1 MVTTDEKHPRVVQPV
16 ALVEW
21 FARAQRPWSP
31 IMVAGR
37 HFNALVRE
45 SVEVPA
51 LTDFD
56 DLYDVADLAIQWLE
70 HNPCP
75 DKTIAKRLRAQLMG
89 YRAVADTVRCTI
101 TEEDGDLMVTRLGH
115 LRRVIDQH
123 AKAIDE
129 LSRPA
134 TQGLP
139 ERDGEEGATIVPLR
153 RRVPRQLA
161 GWAGTCLL
169 QGDRAT
175 KRRQCRVIDISMMGL
190 GLTFQHPSPS
200 VLIGR
205 RMSVD
210 VSAVGDRV
218 SIRLEGK
225 VTNARVTPGGAV
237 RVGIEFDDLGETE
250 PDSVAARSFGS
261 NRTRSESSRSHR
273 R

>member
-1 MVTTDEKHPRVVQPV
+1 MVTTDEKQVRVVQPV

-21 FARAQRPWSP
+21 LARAQRPWSP

-37 HFNALVRE
+37 HFNALVRDGA
-45 SVEVPA
+45 EVPA

-56 DLYDVADLAIQWLE
+56 DLYEVADAAVQWLE

-75 DKTIAKRLRAQLMG
+75 DRAIAKRLKAQLMG

-101 TEEDGDLMVTRLGH
+101 TEEDGDLMVARLGH

-123 AKAIDE
+123 AKAIEE
-129 LSRPA
+129 LSRPG
-134 TQGLP
+134 TQELP
-139 ERDGEEGATIVPLR
+139 ESDREGATIVPLR

-161 GWAGTCLL
+161 GWAGTCLI

-175 KRRQCRVIDISMMGL
+175 KRRPCRVIDISMMGL

-200 VLIGR
+200 ALIGR

-218 SIRLEGK
+218 SIRLEGR

-237 RVGIEFDDLGETE
+237 RVGIEFDDPGETE
-250 PDSVAARSFGS
+250 PTSPGAHSADG
-261 NRTRSESSRSHR
+261 NRTRSGGSPGHR

>member
-1 MVTTDEKHPRVVQPV
+1 MRVVQPG

-37 HFNALVRE
+37 HFNSLVRDNAG
-45 SVEVPA
+45 VPA
-51 LTDFD
+51 LTEFD
-56 DLYDVADLAIQWLE
+56 DLYDVADLAVRWLE

-75 DKTIAKRLRAQLMG
+75 DKAIEKRLRAQMMG

-101 TEEDGDLMVTRLGH
+101 VEDDGDLMVARLGH
-115 LRRVIDQH
+115 LRRVIDKH
-123 AKAIDE
+123 AEAIDE
-129 LSRPA
+129 LARPG
-134 TQGLP
+134 TQALP
-139 ERDGEEGATIVPLR
+139 ESHGEEGATIVPLR

-161 GWAGTCLL
+161 GWAGICLI
-169 QGDRAT
+169 QGEPAT
-175 KRRQCRVIDISMMGL
+175 KRHECRVVDISMMGL
-190 GLTFQHPSPS
+190 GLMFQHPSPS
-200 VLIGR
+200 VLVGR

-225 VTNARVTPGGAV
+225 VTNATVTPGGAV
-237 RVGIEFDDLGETE
+237 RIGIEFDDSSGTE
-250 PDSVAARSFGS
+250 PDRPAVQSAGS
-261 NRTRSESSRSHR
+261 NRTRSGGSLSHR